1 MNELNS
7 LQSMGLTIP
16 SPPYF
21 IGSVIFGIL
30 GYLSFMRGRK
40 MGRSELTWAGLA
52 LTLYPIAVT
61 DVWLLWVIGAFLT
74 ILVFFKWN

>member
-16 SPPYF
+16 SPPYL
-21 IGSVIFGIL
+21 IGSIIFGIL
-30 GYLSFMRGRK
+30 GYVSFMRGRK
-40 MGRSELTWAGLA
+40 MGRSELTWAGVA

-74 ILVFFKWN
+74 VLVYFKWN